1 MRYTFS
7 LTTLFA
13 GLLFSGCQSGT
24 GKLPAGT
31 FINRTDSS
39 QVLQL
44 TLDPSQTP
52 NILLR
57 VSIETGANRYFGKS
71 VGRFVLKTDRA
82 AAVSGKFLLAKSPRD
97 GSLHEVW
104 FTSDDGRTWEM
115 NVLPDASLSDSPGVV
130 WQHL

>member
-1 MRYTFS
+1 MRYIFG

-13 GLLFSGCQSGT
+13 LLLFSGCQSAAGT
-24 GKLPAGT
+24 LPVGT

-52 NILLR
+52 NMLLR

-71 VGRFVLKTDRA
+71 VGRFVLRTDR
-82 AAVSGKFLLAKSPRD
+82 AAVSGKFLWAKSLRD
-97 GSLHEVW
+97 GTLHGVW
-104 FTSDDGRTWEM
+104 FTADDGRTWEM
-115 NVLPDASLSDSPGVV
+115 NVLPDASLLDSAGVV
-130 WQHL
+130 WQRP

>member
-1 MRYTFS
+1 MRYTFA

-13 GLLFSGCQSGT
+13 LLLFSGCQSGAGT
-24 GKLPAGT
+24 LPVGT

-71 VGRFVLKTDRA
+71 VGSFVLKTDRA
-82 AAVSGKFLLAKSPRD
+82 AVSGKFLWAKSPRD

-104 FTSDDGRTWEM
+104 FTADDGRTWEM
-115 NVLPDASLSDSPGVV
+115 NVLPDASLSDSAGVV
-130 WQHL
+130 WQRL